1 MVDHVPVGVR
11 GALPPEDPP
20 TGDPAI
26 GDPATDDLPPEEPLP
41 LPRRHTLVLLVGR
54 VTTIKLAFWAAVTGF
69 ELALPRV
76 LARPFADRFGWSIA
90 FAMLATALALGWAA
104 WSARTIDRDAG
115 GIPRSVA
122 TIATTFAAASV
133 VASPASI
140 PLLLVE
146 LRASTDGCPGA
157 TTCHLEPFFLW
168 VALFAVGFLVIPA
181 AFAASLPKVNAE

>member
-1 MVDHVPVGVR
+1 MVF
-11 GALPPEDPP
+11 
-20 TGDPAI
+20 
-26 GDPATDDLPPEEPLP
+26 
-41 LPRRHTLVLLVGR
+41 
-54 VTTIKLAFWAAVTGF
+54 VTTFILLAVLYFLQKRWTTYREESRG
-69 ELALPRV
+69 LWPPRTP
-76 LARPFADRFGWSIA
+76 RPGTPRSG
-90 FAMLATALALGWAA
+90 T
-104 WSARTIDRDAG
+104 
-115 GIPRSVA
+115 PRSVA

-181 AFAASLPKVNAE
+181 AFAASLRKVNAE

>member
-1 MVDHVPVGVR
+1 VVDHVPVAFR
-11 GALPPEDPP
+11 GAPPS
-20 TGDPAI
+20 
-26 GDPATDDLPPEEPLP
+26 EEPLP

-115 GIPRSVA
+115 GIS
-122 TIATTFAAASV
+122 TTFAAASV

-181 AFAASLPKVNAE
+181 AFAASLRKVNAE